1 MVCLLLTFPIQEAA
15 KDPNP
20 QRSSSKSKRSSS
32 KTKRSSSK
40 SKGSS
45 GKSKGSSG
53 KTTPNKELIS
63 PTLLARAAEVRR
75 ALERDPEEEAR
86 LNTQVMI
93 WFM

>member
-1 MVCLLLTFPIQEAA
+1 MSKYMVCLMLTFPIQEAA

-20 QRSSSKSKRSSS
+20 QRSSNKSKTSSSKSKRSSS
-32 KTKRSSSK
+32 KSK
-40 SKGSS
+40 A
-45 GKSKGSSG
+45 SSG
-53 KTTPNKELIS
+53 KTTPTKELIS
-63 PTLLARAAEVRR
+63 PTLLARAAPLRR